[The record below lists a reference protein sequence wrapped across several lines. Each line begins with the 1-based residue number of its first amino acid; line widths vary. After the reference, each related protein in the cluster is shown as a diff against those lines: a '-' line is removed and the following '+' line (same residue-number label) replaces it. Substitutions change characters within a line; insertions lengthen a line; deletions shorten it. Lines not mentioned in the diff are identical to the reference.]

1 MSNDLVPITFSE
13 LTSLANA
20 VAGSKLF
27 GIKTPQEALAL
38 MAIAQAE
45 GLHPAIAARDYHV
58 IQGRPTLK
66 ADAMLSRFQASG
78 GKVDWLK
85 YSDECCEA
93 TFSHPQGGSV
103 TVMWD
108 MARVKKAEISNA
120 NMYRKYPRNMLRSRC
135 ISEGVHTVYPGVS
148 VGFYTPEEGIDEIQ
162 EPIQPPK
169 KVETLEAQF
178 TEVTPEQNH
187 DDLKEKAKIFAEA
200 SEIAPSI
207 ELLDKLVHDNKA
219 VSDRL
224 ESELPA
230 WNKKLIAKIEQRRAY
245 LSQPKDQLEQI
256 LDEMP
261 EPPDFLKRSHL
272 EAAE

>member
-78 GKVDWLK
+78 GKVEWIK

-120 NMYRKYPRNMLRSRC
+120 HMYRKYPRNMLRSRC

-148 VGFYTPEEGIDEIQ
+148 VGFYTPEEGIDDLQ

-178 TEVTPEQNH
+178 TEVVAEQPS
-187 DDLKEKAKIFAEA
+187 DYLKQKAKIFAEA
-200 SEIAPSI
+200 AEIAPSI
-207 ELLDKLVHDNKA
+207 ELLEKLI
-219 VSDRL
+219 SDSKTVYEKL
-224 ESELPA
+224 ANDLPA
-230 WNKKLIAKIEQRRAY
+230 WHKRLTAIIAARRAY
-245 LSQPKDQLEQI
+245 LASQNIESS
-256 LDEMP
+256 DEMP
-261 EPPDFLKRSHL
+261 EMPDFLNRAHA